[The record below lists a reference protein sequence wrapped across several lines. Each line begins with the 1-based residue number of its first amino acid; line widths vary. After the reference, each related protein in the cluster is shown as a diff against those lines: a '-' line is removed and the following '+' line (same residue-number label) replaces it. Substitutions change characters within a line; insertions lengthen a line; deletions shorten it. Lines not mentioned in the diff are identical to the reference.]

1 MPTAGA
7 PTANKSYAYSQYPH
21 TTDYNCP
28 WFRGGACYQAPTG
41 VELTAHGRALLAVPP
56 PAGNSTY
63 MGFSVRSHQ
72 FRYTAWLPWPDK
84 SQEPDWSSEPFRE
97 LYDHHSDTGQDF
109 DSMDVVNVAYQPTYE
124 KATAAMHE
132 QCRHFFHEL
141 LPPAPGG
148 GGNHSGGNSKVTKA
162 ACDAAGGVRSDDG
175 RACCAKSCGQCG
187 GQGCAK
193 LPGGKMKC
201 CKGEVEQSNR
211 KCGREPAPC
220 HG

>member
-97 LYDHHSDTGQDF
+97 LYDHHSDTGVDF
-109 DSMDVVNVAYQPTYE
+109 DSMDVINVAYQPTYE

-141 LPPAPGG
+141 RRRHRAAAATTAAATRSSPRRPATRRAASAPTMAGPVAQNPA
-148 GGNHSGGNSKVTKA
+148 GNAAGKA
-162 ACDAAGGVRSDDG
+162 AP
-175 RACCAKSCGQCG
+175 SCRV
-187 GQGCAK
+187 A
-193 LPGGKMKC
+193 
-201 CKGEVEQSNR
+201 R
-211 KCGREPAPC
+211 
-220 HG
+220 